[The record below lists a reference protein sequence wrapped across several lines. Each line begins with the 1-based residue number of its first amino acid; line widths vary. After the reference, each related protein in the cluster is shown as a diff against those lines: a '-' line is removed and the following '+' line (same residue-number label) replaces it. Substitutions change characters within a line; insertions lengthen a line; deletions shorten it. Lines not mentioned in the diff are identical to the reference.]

1 MARARFS
8 LFLVSCLILGA
19 CLQPVHAGRHLQQLS
34 LGGLVGGLLSTIANL
49 GQTVTQ
55 LLGGP
60 STSNDGG
67 GESQVS
73 LLTSE
78 HRSLSMYI

>member
-1 MARARFS
+1 
-8 LFLVSCLILGA
+8 
-19 CLQPVHAGRHLQQLS
+19 
-34 LGGLVGGLLSTIANL
+34 VGGLLGTIANL

-78 HRSLSMYI
+78 HRFPSIYMCYLLPSVSSLLLLFLRSNSWKPQEGNADR